1 MKQFLRKAKNYQK
14 QKNGKKMK
22 IAKRLKFGLER
33 KIFSYFFKYHK
44 KRFVQVFQKPKNL
57 SFHKIN
63 NV

>member
-33 KIFSYFFKYHK
+33 KIFSYFFK
-44 KRFVQVFQKPKNL
+44 
-57 SFHKIN
+57 
-63 NV
+63 